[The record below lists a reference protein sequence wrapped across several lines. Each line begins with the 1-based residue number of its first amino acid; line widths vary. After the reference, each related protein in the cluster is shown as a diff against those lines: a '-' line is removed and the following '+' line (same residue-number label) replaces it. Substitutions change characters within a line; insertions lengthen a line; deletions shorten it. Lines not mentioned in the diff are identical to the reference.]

1 MFFFSINAT
10 VIGSKNVKEAGAAE
24 AQAEAVAGEGEGE
37 VEGGEEDAAD
47 DE

>member
-1 MFFFSINAT
+1 M
-10 VIGSKNVKEAGAAE
+10 IGSKNVKDAGAAE

>member
-1 MFFFSINAT
+1 M
-10 VIGSKNVKEAGAAE
+10 IGSKNVKEAGAAE